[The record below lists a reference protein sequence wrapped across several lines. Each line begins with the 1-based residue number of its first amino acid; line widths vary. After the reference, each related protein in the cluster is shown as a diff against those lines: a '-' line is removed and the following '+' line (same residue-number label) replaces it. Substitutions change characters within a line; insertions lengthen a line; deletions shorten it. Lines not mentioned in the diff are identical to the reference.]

1 MPGPAPPPYE
11 PPAAIPAPPERPP
24 AALPLPAAGLPGAA
38 TTAVLP
44 PPSAAVTVSITSHA
58 PGKGGAAQ
66 AGSKR
71 PRSPESAQELPA
83 KRNHAASM
91 PETPSHLGASH
102 LSSHADA
109 ETSQGVTP
117 TGTQEGLTSAA
128 FSESP
133 GDVTHWQAPLPGSA
147 GSVTQASVDK
157 QAAEK

>member
-38 TTAVLP
+38 TTAVLPP

-117 TGTQEGLTSAA
+117 YRHSGGPDQCS
-128 FSESP
+128 FQR
-133 GDVTHWQAPLPGSA
+133 VTW
-147 GSVTQASVDK
+147 
-157 QAAEK
+157 